1 MEKHIQRLE
10 DARKEKARRESA
22 VSGKAKKSVHDPS
35 KLTIPK
41 NPNLSAFTKQKKRR
55 NQANKDKAVTNNE
68 ELEHQIEE
76 ILNDPTSLYL
86 SNCSMHEAVMA
97 LHEKIHS
104 FDFQFE

>member
-1 MEKHIQRLE
+1 MARREK
-10 DARKEKARRESA
+10 ARKEAALSRVVKTT
-22 VSGKAKKSVHDPS
+22 VHDPS

-55 NQANKDKAVTNNE
+55 NQTINKEKQVTMNE
-68 ELEHQIEE
+68 EIEHQIEE

-86 SNCSMHEAVMA
+86 SNCTMREAVMA

-104 FDFQFE
+104 FDIRFD